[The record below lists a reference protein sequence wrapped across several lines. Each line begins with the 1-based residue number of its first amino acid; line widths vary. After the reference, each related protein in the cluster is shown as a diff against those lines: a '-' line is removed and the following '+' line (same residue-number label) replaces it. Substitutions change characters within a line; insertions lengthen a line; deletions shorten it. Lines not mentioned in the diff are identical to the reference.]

1 MKGLNNMARAGAVGI
16 PVKYHINDLKRLR
29 KKYKPGM
36 RLQIVRTKV
45 DGEEYER
52 PRREIYTVVR
62 PYPYFVSCRDSHG
75 HLVSPGYFEL
85 EQQATII

>member
-1 MKGLNNMARAGAVGI
+1 MARVDVTEI
-16 PVKYHINDLKRLR
+16 PVKYRISDLKRLR
-29 KKYKPGM
+29 RKYKPGM

-52 PRREIYTVVR
+52 PRSEIYTVVK
-62 PYPYFVSCRDSHG
+62 PYPYFVSCKDSHG